1 MISDSIRIEI
11 RQRAE
16 FKCEFCGISEID
28 SGGELTID
36 HFHPKSKGGNDDLNN
51 LIYCCIR
58 CNQYKFDYWPN
69 DPDEPMLFNP
79 RIENFAEHYLELD
92 DGTIYPL
99 TSTGTFT
106 LKRLRLNRPPLIANR
121 LQKLK
126 NLNKIQLLKK
136 YKNLANLLEQLLFQQ
151 GELMEEQQELLRKQY
166 ELLNLLINK

>member
-28 SGGELTID
+28 TGGELTID
-36 HFHPKSKGGNDDLNN
+36 HFHPKSKGGNDDFLN

-58 CNQYKFDYWPN
+58 CNQYKLDYWPN

-79 RIENFAEHYLELD
+79 RAESFAEHYLELD

-106 LKRLRLNRPPLIANR
+106 LKRLRLNRPPS
-121 LQKLK
+121 
-126 NLNKIQLLKK
+126 
-136 YKNLANLLEQLLFQQ
+136 
-151 GELMEEQQELLRKQY
+151 
-166 ELLNLLINK
+166 